1 MVSTTLRHCGR
12 LVLDVLQRAIAAAGP
27 ISRTVATLAVLA
39 WCRLVGLVASL
50 GRWRPR
56 AIWLATALAGTG
68 APVLIPGIA
77 ALSHAA
83 QPGRGVRRVL
93 LAATPLL
100 LAVPVIA
107 SIRLGLHL
115 GRAGHHSAGW
125 VVALSPGLVAGGG
138 RLVRAIDRRPGRR
151 PRLRPVGT
159 TLAVEPYGLPPCQV
173 VVGHSGRTWITAPW
187 QHSAFLLGGMGTGK
201 TRRVIIPNVLGW
213 TGCVL
218 ATTTKR
224 DVLDACAAVRSHR
237 GTVWCFDPLGVLGE
251 PPPGVRRLTWSPL
264 RGCRDRDTARQ
275 RAFHLCQDAGKGST
289 DRTHWRTR
297 GTQLLTELLHAAALE
312 GLPMS
317 TVVSWTSGFRI
328 EPPMQ
333 ILERHR
339 DLFGLQV
346 LKGIARTPDRERSSF
361 WSAVAGIL
369 SAFDTEAVLRCAD
382 AAEACSFEPYEFLTG
397 ANTIFVVAPSDAQ
410 VDLSPL
416 VVGLV
421 EEVRSAALRV
431 SDRFGELPV
440 SLLLALDE
448 VANICPLES
457 LPTIVSEGRSRNIVV
472 LAALQNMGQAV
483 TRWGKDT
490 AWGLVFGGGVATVLF
505 PGCGDSEVLERVE
518 KLAGDHFVPQ
528 RTTSTSR
535 GAQGPFHA
543 FRVFDVGHYEST
555 QDGYVR
561 VPRMPAAE
569 IRQMAP
575 GNAVVVMG
583 HYPPGVIRVA
593 DHTELTP
600 FRQWNRLAPVVD
612 VVAGTARIVELPSK
626 ARRHGREAG
635 GSGGRSRHGSA

>member
-1 MVSTTLRHCGR
+1 VVGLLQQVVEVVGPLISMTFRFADR
-12 LVLDVLQRAIAAAGP
+12 IARDLVE
-27 ISRTVATLAVLA
+27 
-39 WCRLVGLVASL
+39 LVASL

-56 AIWLATALAGTG
+56 VLWLGFVLAGVWM
-68 APVLIPGIA
+68 PLVVPGLAI
-77 ALSHAA
+77 LGNAA

-100 LAVPVIA
+100 FAIPVIV
-107 SIRLGLHL
+107 SVRLGLHL
-115 GRAGHHSAGW
+115 GRTGHPAAGW
-125 VVALSPGLVAGGG
+125 AVALSPGLVAGGE
-138 RLVRAIDRRPGRR
+138 RLVRRWDRRRGRR
-151 PRLRPVGT
+151 PRLRPVRT
-159 TLAVEPYGLPPCQV
+159 TLAVEPYGLPPCHV
-173 VVGHSGRTWITAPW
+173 VVGYSGRTWVTAPW
-187 QHSAFLLGGMGTGK
+187 QHSAFLLGGMGAGK
-201 TRRVIIPNVLGW
+201 TRRVIIPNILGW

-237 GTVWCFDPLGVLGE
+237 GTVWCFDPLGVLGQV
-251 PPPGVRRLTWSPL
+251 PAGVRRLTWSPL

-275 RAFHLCQDAGKGST
+275 RAFHLCQDAGKGSV

-317 TVVSWTSGFRI
+317 TIVSWTSGFRI
-328 EPPMQ
+328 EPAMQ

-382 AAEACSFEPYEFLTG
+382 ASEACSFEPYEFLTG

-440 SLLLALDE
+440 PLLLALDE

-518 KLAGDHFVPQ
+518 KLAGEHWVPQ

-535 GAQGPFHA
+535 GAQGPFHS
-543 FRVFDVGHYEST
+543 FRVFDVGHYESA
-555 QDGYVR
+555 QESFVR

-583 HYPPGVIRVA
+583 HYPPGVIRVS
-593 DHTELTP
+593 DHTKLTP
-600 FRQWNRLAPVVD
+600 FRQWDRLAPVVD
-612 VVAGTARIVELPSK
+612 VVGTGARIVELHAGAERGR
-626 ARRHGREAG
+626 ARPT
-635 GSGGRSRHGSA
+635 GRSRDGSA